1 MTSEIERLGGQ
12 FMASSSR
19 ETIMYQATTYA
30 HSLDSVV
37 SLLADSALHPRVTA
51 EELDAQRDAAA
62 WEVAEI
68 QTKPDMFLPEL
79 LHEVAYRDNTL
90 GNPLLCPEDRLR
102 SLTPEIIRRFREG
115 WYTPERIVLAGAGVP
130 HEDLRRLAEIHF
142 GQLSNSVASAHN
154 GADRRSPLATR
165 SANNNTAPPPSPSR
179 FHTSAPESATVVDL
193 PSIAERAAARAQYTG
208 GELYLDHPES
218 EFTHLYVAFEGLSI
232 HDDDIYALATL
243 QVLLGGGGSFSA
255 GSSMAMAAS
264 FFLLASTNADPMV

>member
-30 HSLDSVV
+30 HSIDSVV
-37 SLLADSALHPRVTA
+37 SLLADSTLHPRITA
-51 EELDAQRDAAA
+51 QELDAQRDAAA

-79 LHEVAYRDNTL
+79 LHEVAYRHNTL

-102 SLTPEIIRRFREG
+102 SLTPETIRGFREG
-115 WYTPERIVLAGAGVP
+115 WYSPERIVLAGAGVP
-130 HEDLRRLAEIHF
+130 HEDLRRLAERHF
-142 GQLSNSVASAHN
+142 GQLASTVSPVRA
-154 GADRRSPLATR
+154 GADRRSTLAATR
-165 SANNNTAPPPSPSR
+165 STTNNTTAPPPPSLSR
-179 FHTSAPESATVVDL
+179 FHTSAPESATVVDV
-193 PSIAERAAARAQYTG
+193 PSSIAERALARAQYTG

-255 GSSMAMAAS
+255 GSFSGP
-264 FFLLASTNADPMV
+264 FLPLRWPA